1 MSKGGAGK
9 VYFVLYLAVI
19 LELLIIIVER
29 DEAEEHLMAK
39 QKESMKIVQ
48 SILSQLQTGTGV
60 EGLSTRPQDQIVLK
74 SPEWAN
80 MPGMD
85 LIKEE
90 REYLVEVGVTDVM
103 GDLPKVLKDE
113 RIDEKLKSSRIK
125 DFVLASN
132 VREIYYQIWH
142 SSDASKD
149 ISDFPND
156 GEIAEVL
163 SNNGGLNQVS
173 HGWTLLG
180 YQRATFDQAWLD
192 KQNIPLGL
200 SEAQNWFKTTTPVY
214 NFDEP
219 RGDYRAFWGGLEG
232 KVQFEYDHDTTL
244 SQGTNRFPASLKV
257 RSFMARFQPKGR
269 TGVYKL
275 HFYSK
280 TNKIL
285 GIRRDPNSM
294 NVEAS
299 DEEKV
304 NIGTVQL
311 TVKDLRSVLK
321 ELNRTMNDAEILT
334 LTTDFTK
341 PDSKMSGKTYN
352 EKLNAR
358 VLTLQTSNPDQAR
371 EARLYGY
378 INMILRPNQS
388 SDLEQNQASMGFTVK
403 VVQPD
408 IPMSKPTIADLVEK
422 HKVISGVKYVVI
434 PFTINSFKTAPLPSQ
449 VTVEPRE
456 AGVNVEVVQMP
467 GQAAST
473 QPGGTKSQAFEL
485 RISGLTSDGNAKK
498 EYKVNFAAANIP
510 MSDGTV
516 PDAFITVYPAGLM
529 QKNRDQ
535 IVDLMDKRLRIG
547 KEPVIAFQPSSE
559 GEIPAN
565 QFSLK
570 YELDGQVNKFD
581 GSQPLQMK
589 LPCIPK
595 GMSLLKISAVWN
607 YRPAGS
613 QYSEQVV
620 LFEHQSSNAKKNPP
634 QIDLGGT
641 SEQFDLKNLKLVIS
655 GIVVEPPTIDCKKKA
670 DANDV
675 KVSVDL
681 NPPSAGK
688 YKIVSQIDP
697 EGGGTYKVTLTLKGP
712 RSKFT
717 GANILMKISASANGA
732 ESAAEETNVSIPE
745 FR

>member
-74 SPEWAN
+74 DESWKDI
-80 MPGMD
+80 PGVD

-103 GDLPKVLKDE
+103 GDLPKVLKDDRLDQ
-113 RIDEKLKSSRIK
+113 RIKETRLK

-142 SSDASKD
+142 SSDDKKD
-149 ISDFPND
+149 VSDFPSD
-156 GEIAEVL
+156 TEISGILA
-163 SNNGGLNQVS
+163 NNGGVNQVS
-173 HGWTLLG
+173 RGWTLLG
-180 YQRATFDQAWLD
+180 YQRATFDQSWLD
-192 KQNIPLGL
+192 KQNIPLDL
-200 SEAQNWFKTTTPVY
+200 TMAQEWFKTATPVY

-219 RGDYRAFWGGLEG
+219 RGDYRSFWGGLEG

-285 GIRRDPNSM
+285 GIRRDPNSTTI
-294 NVEAS
+294 EAA
-299 DEEKV
+299 DDEKV

-311 TVKDLRSVLK
+311 SVKDLRRVLK
-321 ELNRTMNDAEILT
+321 ELNRTMNDPEVLT

-341 PDSKMSGKTYN
+341 PDGKMSGKEYN

-358 VLTLQTSNPDQAR
+358 VLSLQTSNPDLAR

-378 INMILRPNQS
+378 INMILSPNQS

-403 VVQPD
+403 VVKPT
-408 IPMSKPTIADLVEK
+408 IPTAKPTIADLVKK

-434 PFTINSFKTAPLPSQ
+434 PFTINSFKTPP
-449 VTVEPRE
+449 TGITIEPRE
-456 AGVNVEVVQMP
+456 GGVNVEVVQMP
-467 GQAAST
+467 GQIAST

-498 EYKVNFAAANIP
+498 EYKVNFAGTKIE
-510 MSDGTV
+510 MSDGSAPEAYV
-516 PDAFITVYPAGLM
+516 TVYPAGLI

-547 KEPVIAFQPSSE
+547 KEPVISFQPSSE

-565 QFSLK
+565 QFTLK
-570 YELDGQVNKFD
+570 YELDGQSNKFD

-595 GMSLLKISAVWN
+595 GMGLLKVSAIWN
-607 YRPAGS
+607 YRPTGS

-620 LFEHQSSNAKKNPP
+620 LFEHQSSNAKKNSPT
-634 QIDLGGT
+634 IDLGNT
-641 SEQFDLKNLKLVIS
+641 SEQFDLRNLKLVIS
-655 GIVVEPPTIDCKKKA
+655 GIIVEPPTVDCKKKA

-675 KVSVDL
+675 KVSVDF

-712 RSKFT
+712 RTKFG
-717 GANILMKISASANGA
+717 GANLQMKVSASATGA
-732 ESAAEETNVSIPE
+732 ESTAEETNVSIPE

>member
-1 MSKGGAGK
+1 
-9 VYFVLYLAVI
+9 
-19 LELLIIIVER
+19 
-29 DEAEEHLMAK
+29 
-39 QKESMKIVQ
+39 MKIVQ

-103 GDLPKVLKDE
+103 GDLAKVLKDD
-113 RIDEKLKSSRIK
+113 RIDQRVKETRLK

-142 SSDASKD
+142 SSDANKD
-149 ISDFPND
+149 VSDFPND
-156 GEIAEVL
+156 IEIADVL
-163 SNNGGLNQVS
+163 ANNGGLNQVS

-180 YQRATFDQAWLD
+180 YQRASFDQPWLD
-192 KQNIPLGL
+192 KQNIPLDL
-200 SEAQNWFKTTTPVY
+200 TKAQDWFKTATPVY

-257 RSFMARFQPKGR
+257 RSFIARFQPKGR

-285 GIRRDPNSM
+285 GIRRDPNSVS
-294 NVEAS
+294 VEAS

-311 TVKDLRSVLK
+311 SVKDLRRVLK
-321 ELNRTMNDAEILT
+321 ELNRTMNDTEVLT
-334 LTTDFTK
+334 LTTEFTK
-341 PDSKMSGKTYN
+341 PDGRMSGKTYN

-358 VLTLQTSNPDQAR
+358 VLALQTSNPDLAR
-371 EARLYGY
+371 EARLFGY

-408 IPMSKPTIADLVEK
+408 IPMSKPTIADLIEK

-434 PFTINSFKTAPLPSQ
+434 PFVINSFKTAPLPSQ
-449 VTVEPRE
+449 VSIEPRE
-456 AGVNVEVVQMP
+456 PGVNIEVVQMP

-529 QKNRDQ
+529 QSNRNQ

-565 QFSLK
+565 QFTLK
-570 YELDGQVNKFD
+570 YEMDGQSNKFD

-589 LPCIPK
+589 LPCVPK
-595 GMSLLKISAVWN
+595 GMGLLKVAAIWN
-607 YRPAGS
+607 YRPVGS

-620 LFEHQSSNAKKNPP
+620 LFEHQTSNAKKNAPT
-634 QIDLGGT
+634 IDFSQA

-655 GIVVEPPTIDCKKKA
+655 GISVEAPTIDCKKKA

-675 KVSVDL
+675 KVSVDF

-697 EGGGTYKVTLTLKGP
+697 EGSGTYKVTVQLKGP

-717 GANILMKISASANGA
+717 GANLEMKVSATATGA
-732 ESAAEETNVSIPE
+732 DAASETTNVSIPE

>member
-103 GDLPKVLKDE
+103 GDLAKVLKDD
-113 RIDEKLKSSRIK
+113 RIDQRVKETRLK

-142 SSDASKD
+142 SSDANKD
-149 ISDFPND
+149 VSDFPND
-156 GEIAEVL
+156 VEIADVL
-163 SNNGGLNQVS
+163 ANNGGLNQVS

-180 YQRATFDQAWLD
+180 YQRASFDQPWLD
-192 KQNIPLGL
+192 KQNIPLDL
-200 SEAQNWFKTTTPVY
+200 TKAQDWFKTATPVY

-257 RSFMARFQPKGR
+257 RSFIARFQPKGR

-285 GIRRDPNSM
+285 GIRRDPNSVS
-294 NVEAS
+294 VEAS

-311 TVKDLRSVLK
+311 SVKDLRRVLK
-321 ELNRTMNDAEILT
+321 ELNRTMNDTEVLT
-334 LTTDFTK
+334 LTTEFTK
-341 PDSKMSGKTYN
+341 PDGRMSGKTYN

-358 VLTLQTSNPDQAR
+358 VLALQTSNPDLAR

-408 IPMSKPTIADLVEK
+408 IPMSKPTIADLIEK

-434 PFTINSFKTAPLPSQ
+434 PFVINSFKTAPLPSQ
-449 VTVEPRE
+449 ISIEPRE
-456 AGVNVEVVQMP
+456 PGVNIEVVQMP

-529 QKNRDQ
+529 QKNREQ

-565 QFSLK
+565 QFTLK
-570 YELDGQVNKFD
+570 YEMDGQSNKFD

-589 LPCIPK
+589 LPCVPK
-595 GMSLLKISAVWN
+595 GMGLLKVAATWN
-607 YRPAGS
+607 YRPVGS

-620 LFEHQSSNAKKNPP
+620 LFEHQTSNAKKNAPT
-634 QIDLGGT
+634 IDFSQA

-655 GIVVEPPTIDCKKKA
+655 GISVEPPTIDCKKKA

-675 KVSVDL
+675 KVSVDF

-697 EGGGTYKVTLTLKGP
+697 EGGGTYKVTVQLKGP

-717 GANILMKISASANGA
+717 GANLEMKVSATATGA
-732 ESAAEETNVSIPE
+732 DAASETTNVSIPE

>member
-113 RIDEKLKSSRIK
+113 RLDEKIKASRIK

-180 YQRATFDQAWLD
+180 YQRATFDQSWLD

-200 SEAQNWFKTTTPVY
+200 AEAQNWFKTTTPVY
-214 NFDEP
+214 NFEEP
-219 RGDYRAFWGGLEG
+219 RGDYRAYWGGLEG

-294 NVEAS
+294 NVEPS

-311 TVKDLRSVLK
+311 SVKDLRSVLK
-321 ELNRTMNDAEILT
+321 ELNRTMNDPDILT
-334 LTTDFTK
+334 LTTEFTK
-341 PDSKMSGKTYN
+341 PNSTMSGKAYN

-408 IPMSKPTIADLVEK
+408 IPMSKPTIADLIEK

-434 PFTINSFKTAPLPSQ
+434 PFVINSFKTAPLPSQ
-449 VTVEPRE
+449 ISIEPRE
-456 AGVNVEVVQMP
+456 PGVNIEVVQMP

-498 EYKVNFAAANIP
+498 EYKVNFAATNIP

-529 QKNRDQ
+529 QKNREQ

-547 KEPVIAFQPSSE
+547 KEPVLAFQPSSE

-565 QFSLK
+565 QFTLK
-570 YELDGQVNKFD
+570 YEMDGQSNKFD

-589 LPCIPK
+589 LPCVPK
-595 GMSLLKISAVWN
+595 GMGMLKVTAIWN
-607 YRPAGS
+607 YRPLGS
-613 QYSEQVV
+613 QYSEQVM
-620 LFEHQSSNAKKNPP
+620 LFEHQTSNAKKNAPT
-634 QIDLGGT
+634 IDFGQA

-670 DANDV
+670 DANDI
-675 KVSVDL
+675 KVSVDF

-697 EGGGTYKVTLTLKGP
+697 EGGGTYKVTVQLKGP

-717 GANILMKISASANGA
+717 GANLEMKVSATATGA
-732 ESAAEETNVSIPE
+732 DAASETTNVSIPE

>member
-1 MSKGGAGK
+1 
-9 VYFVLYLAVI
+9 VI

-103 GDLPKVLKDE
+103 GDLAKVLKDD
-113 RIDEKLKSSRIK
+113 RIDQRVKETRLK

-142 SSDASKD
+142 SSDANKD
-149 ISDFPND
+149 VSDFPND
-156 GEIAEVL
+156 VEIADVL
-163 SNNGGLNQVS
+163 ANNGGLNQVS

-180 YQRATFDQAWLD
+180 YQRASFDQPWLD
-192 KQNIPLGL
+192 KQNIPLDL
-200 SEAQNWFKTTTPVY
+200 TKAQDWFKTATPVY

-257 RSFMARFQPKGR
+257 RSFIARFQPKGR

-285 GIRRDPNSM
+285 GIRRDPNSVS
-294 NVEAS
+294 VEAS

-311 TVKDLRSVLK
+311 SVKDLRRVLK
-321 ELNRTMNDAEILT
+321 ELNRTMNDTEVLT
-334 LTTDFTK
+334 LTTEFTK
-341 PDSKMSGKTYN
+341 PDGRMSGKTYN

-358 VLTLQTSNPDQAR
+358 VLALQTSNPDLAR
-371 EARLYGY
+371 EARLFGY

-408 IPMSKPTIADLVEK
+408 IPMSKPTIADLIEK

-434 PFTINSFKTAPLPSQ
+434 PFVINSFKTAPLPSQ
-449 VTVEPRE
+449 VSIEPRE
-456 AGVNVEVVQMP
+456 PGVNIEVVQMP

-529 QKNRDQ
+529 QKNREQ

-565 QFSLK
+565 QFTLK
-570 YELDGQVNKFD
+570 YEMDGQSNKFD

-589 LPCIPK
+589 LPCVPK
-595 GMSLLKISAVWN
+595 GMGLLKVAAIWN
-607 YRPAGS
+607 YRPVGS

-620 LFEHQSSNAKKNPP
+620 LFEHQTSNAKKNAPT
-634 QIDLGGT
+634 IDFSQA

-655 GIVVEPPTIDCKKKA
+655 GISVEPPTIDCKKKA

-675 KVSVDL
+675 KVSVDF

-697 EGGGTYKVTLTLKGP
+697 EGGGTYKVTVQLKGP

-717 GANILMKISASANGA
+717 GANLEMKVSATATGA
-732 ESAAEETNVSIPE
+732 DAASETTNVSIPE